1 MNASLI
7 LHVYTVIIILKTC
20 DDVYICAHDAR
31 IDLSVERVAD
41 FQCKH
46 KGKYTMNVIF
56 NLYMY
61 PLHGKTAVYFT
72 NDVLFSYKC
81 KTPSILKRSGS
92 FCLFFFFLEESEDVQ
107 NFKKDDRWTTHDDE
121 RQITCIVKRI
131 FKNYFYYSRRR
142 VTLTGAEAL
151 WIF

>member
-1 MNASLI
+1 MIWFISSYQICYISLNASLI

-92 FCLFFFFLEESEDVQ
+92 FCLFFFFFRRKWRCSKLQ
-107 NFKKDDRWTTHDDE
+107 KRRPMDDTWW
-121 RQITCIVKRI
+121 
-131 FKNYFYYSRRR
+131 RRDK
-142 VTLTGAEAL
+142 
-151 WIF
+151 

>member
-1 MNASLI
+1 MIYKFISNLLYKFERFINLTCIYSNI
-7 LHVYTVIIILKTC
+7 YSQNMWWRLHLCSWRTN
-20 DDVYICAHDAR
+20 R
-31 IDLSVERVAD
+31 LSVERVAD

-121 RQITCIVKRI
+121 ETNNMHCET
-131 FKNYFYYSRRR
+131 YF
-142 VTLTGAEAL
+142 
-151 WIF
+151 

>member
-1 MNASLI
+1 MNASFNLI
-7 LHVYTVIIILKTC
+7 YSNNYSQNI

-92 FCLFFFFLEESEDVQ
+92 FCLFFFLEESEDVQ